1 MAAPSYTEDLTDIA
15 TGDEASGWV
24 ELTGTDGGGK
34 TYSIQGAPAFQDG
47 DYPFIQGQ
55 YSVTQ
60 DCSKDASVGSL
71 AYPVSAITIPTDGA
85 VFVWQNYMVASN
97 IYNYATGGF
106 RICIGSGLNDF
117 DVFYTGGVDK
127 SPYPYGGW
135 DCQVANDTVTPDDT
149 AGTPTGTINYVGGAV
164 YVTVGSQK
172 GEVHNVDVMRYGRGS
187 SIFEFGDVGN
197 GYCTF
202 AGYAAVNDNNT
213 NRWGL
218 IQETAG
224 GYLWQ
229 GRMLLGSTAGNLV
242 DFRDSNRNI
251 FVKWTP
257 KVTENFNLIEIQN
270 SSSFVSMTGMTFQV
284 LDTSTASR
292 GKFLVT
298 DPADVYLEQC
308 TFIDMDTFTFHTT
321 STSADVIDCTFRRC
335 ELITQNDAVFEGCTF
350 DSSTASAGLLAS
362 DLDVISTCAFI
373 SDGTGHAMELSPA
386 TSGGT
391 YTLTGC
397 TFTDYAAVSGST
409 GNEAIYNNSGGHV
422 VISVGTG
429 QIPSYRNGVGSTTV
443 IQGSVSVLVDVNDT
457 NGVAVS
463 GAQTA
468 IYLTSDRTELVNVD
482 TDVNGQV
489 IYSYAGSTPV
499 GVEVRVRKASSINNP
514 KYKNYSSIQTIQSIT
529 GLTLSVTL
537 IVDPNNNATT

>member
-1 MAAPSYTEDLTDIA
+1 MAAPSYTEDLTDLNDA
-15 TGDEASGWV
+15 DA
-24 ELTGTDGGGK
+24 GTDWDEFTGNS
-34 TYSIQGAPAFQDG
+34 YNAQGSFAADNAYQ
-47 DYPFIQGQ
+47 FIQGNTAI
-55 YSVTQ
+55 TQ
-60 DCSKDASVGSL
+60 ICTKDASVGSL
-71 AYPVSAITIPTDGA
+71 GYNNGAGTGGHGTDGA
-85 VFVWQNYMVASN
+85 YFVWQTYGTNSN
-97 IYNYATGGF
+97 LGTYAQGGF
-106 RICIGSGLNDF
+106 RIVVGSSLAA
-117 DVFYTGGVDK
+117 FYAWYVGGVDK
-127 SPYPYGGW
+127 APYPYGGW
-135 DCQVANDTVTPDDT
+135 TCNVVNTSIAVDNT
-149 AGTPTGTINYVGGAV
+149 AGSPGAAEQYIGGAV
-164 YVTVGSQK
+164 YVVTGSNK
-172 GEVHNVDVMRYGRGS
+172 GSPHGVDAIRYGRGS
-187 SIFEFGDVGN
+187 AIFTLGDLAN
-197 GYCTF
+197 GYATIPGF
-202 AGYAAVNDNNT
+202 ATQNDLIA